1 MQQVQAAARAAARA
15 AADAEEAR
23 RAARGA
29 ARGPAASAP
38 SAAIL
43 QSRQPWEVAAI
54 AVPEQDAAT
63 ARRRAAAAVAE
74 ENRRLAA
81 AAAARRLQECA
92 DAREAERRQVYAEV
106 RAVWAGGCVSR
117 DRVFRRPSNS
127 GRAVACK
134 LCEARPPQNPTEL
147 SAGRPYG
154 PCISGAVAY
163 LGQSSTALH
172 NKRMNDARGRMPAG
186 LTEQP
191 FHQRAL

>member
-1 MQQVQAAARAAARA
+1 MQQAQAAARVAARA

-54 AVPEQDAAT
+54 AVPEQDAAA
-63 ARRRAAAAVAE
+63 ARRRAAAAIAE

-92 DAREAERRQVYAEV
+92 DAREAERRQVSAEV
-106 RAVWAGGCVSR
+106 RAVRAGSFGGVSP
-117 DRVFRRPSNS
+117 DKVPGRPSNS
-127 GRAVACK
+127 GRAIAPACV
-134 LCEARPPQNPTEL
+134 Q
-147 SAGRPYG
+147 
-154 PCISGAVAY
+154 AV
-163 LGQSSTALH
+163 
-172 NKRMNDARGRMPAG
+172 RG
-186 LTEQP
+186 
-191 FHQRAL
+191 